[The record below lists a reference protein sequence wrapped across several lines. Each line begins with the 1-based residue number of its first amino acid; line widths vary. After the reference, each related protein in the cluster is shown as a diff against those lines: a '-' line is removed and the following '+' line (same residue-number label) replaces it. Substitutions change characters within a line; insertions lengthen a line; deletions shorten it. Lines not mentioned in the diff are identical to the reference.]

1 MSSQALKTSIL
12 ALSPLVYWPLDETS
26 GSSFAQLG
34 TSTVGPMVASGTFTP
49 GGQQLIPN
57 DNTNF
62 LQFGSGSSAIASRG
76 NISGALET
84 LSVSYIIKFNNPI
97 SSTLLYPI
105 AFGASGETLATNFLI
120 QHIFNPSSSNFSYLW
135 EYSGGTNEQVD
146 FPAMLDLRYINNLL
160 IDTTTWLITT
170 VRDSVA
176 KTVSLYINGRLI
188 TTNAYTNNPAGGTS
202 TAAVFSLGN
211 YSVFGMASNT
221 NLFTMGHVCLFNRV
235 LTTNE
240 VQNLATT
247 SGLADPLTG
256 PVFDVVN
263 NTDIL
268 VNPEVLKVLYC
279 AIDPLIDISVAFPED
294 AYTTEL

>member
-1 MSSQALKTSIL
+1 
-12 ALSPLVYWPLDETS
+12 VYWPLDETS

-34 TSTVGPMVASGTFTP
+34 SSTVGPMIASGTFTP
-49 GGQQLIPN
+49 AGQQLIPN
-57 DNTNF
+57 DNTSF
-62 LQFGSGSSAIASRG
+62 LQFGSGSSANATRG

-84 LSVSYIIKFNNPI
+84 LSISYIIKFNNPI

-105 AFGASGETLATNFLI
+105 AFGAVGETLATNFLL
-120 QHIFNPSSSNFSYLW
+120 QHIFNPSSSNFTYLW

-146 FPAMLDLRYINNLL
+146 ISSILDLRYLNSSL
-160 IDTTTWLITT
+160 IDTTSWQITT
-170 VRDSVA
+170 VRDSA
-176 KTVSLYINGRLI
+176 TKTILLYINGRLI
-188 TTNAYTNNPAGGTS
+188 STNTYTNNPAGGTS
-202 TAAVFSLGN
+202 AAAVFSLGN
-211 YSVFGMASNT
+211 YSVFSMASNT

-240 VQNLATT
+240 VQNLATS

-256 PVFDVVN
+256 PVFEVIN

-268 VNPEVLKVLYC
+268 VNPEVLKVMYC